1 MRFQELHILRDTLA
15 TMSLGTA
22 RKIKILRSIKG
33 LNMLLRLRFRV
44 GGLTDTHGYTRIDF
58 VYSSP

>member
-1 MRFQELHILRDTLA
+1 MCGPMTITPISPTPEKLFNFIMNVFFG
-15 TMSLGTA
+15 MS
-22 RKIKILRSIKG
+22 KG

-44 GGLTDTHGYTRIDF
+44 GGLTDKHGYTRIDF